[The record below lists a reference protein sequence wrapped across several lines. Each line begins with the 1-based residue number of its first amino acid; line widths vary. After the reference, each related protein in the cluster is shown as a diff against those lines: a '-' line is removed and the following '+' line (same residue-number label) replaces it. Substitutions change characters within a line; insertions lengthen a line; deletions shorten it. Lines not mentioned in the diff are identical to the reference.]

1 MVVFQVLFSLLAH
14 LKKMSSGG
22 TPHQRLGKSY
32 HVFRIFPFGSIRK
45 CRYFANRKEKRLI
58 IEN

>member
-14 LKKMSSGG
+14 L
-22 TPHQRLGKSY
+22 KSY